1 MEQKRPL
8 VWLSADSRQDT
19 TGLPVEKHW
28 QATFVNAAS
37 PPVALHPGWV
47 GKPVGVCNLA
57 GLSPEQA
64 EGVRHWLELLPATG
78 SAMPR
83 CLPWRGTAGLETCE
97 NFRTALARRCCWQG
111 ACVWSPKTWACWA
124 HS

>member
-37 PPVALHPGWV
+37 P
-47 GKPVGVCNLA
+47 
-57 GLSPEQA
+57 
-64 EGVRHWLELLPATG
+64 TG
-78 SAMPR
+78 SRWRPTAPR
-83 CLPWRGTAGLETCE
+83 PTRKLSAPV
-97 NFRTALARRCCWQG
+97 F
-111 ACVWSPKTWACWA
+111 P
-124 HS
+124 